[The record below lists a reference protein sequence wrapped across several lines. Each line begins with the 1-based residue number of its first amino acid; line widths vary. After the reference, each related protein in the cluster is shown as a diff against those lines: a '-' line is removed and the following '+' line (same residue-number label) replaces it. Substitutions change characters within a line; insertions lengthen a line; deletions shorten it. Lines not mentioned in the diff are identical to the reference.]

1 MRDLTWL
8 DRIACAGLDPDIFFP
23 ERAEAAKVVCRTCPV
38 ASQCQEFRKGEAGVW
53 GGQSDRDR
61 RKQRKE
67 NAAQTKSTRKG

>member
-1 MRDLTWL
+1 MKDLTWL

-23 ERAEAAKVVCRTCPV
+23 ERGERAEAAKVVCRTCPV
-38 ASQCQEFRKGEAGVW
+38 ARQCQEFRQGAQFGVW

-67 NAAQTKSTRKG
+67 NAA